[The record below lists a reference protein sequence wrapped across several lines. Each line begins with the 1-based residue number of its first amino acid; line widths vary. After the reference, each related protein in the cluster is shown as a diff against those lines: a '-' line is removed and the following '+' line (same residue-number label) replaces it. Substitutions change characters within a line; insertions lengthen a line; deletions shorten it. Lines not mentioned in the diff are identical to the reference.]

1 MTFEFF
7 ATVPQAMESLLANEL
22 KGFGAQAVKEKRTGV
37 SFSGSL
43 GVAYRA
49 CLWSRLANRIL
60 LRLGDFDAPDT
71 DALYAGTQSVRW
83 PEHLDVNGTL
93 AVDVSLRQ
101 SGITNSLF
109 AVQRVKDAVVD
120 QFRDLCGKRP
130 SVDVGQPDLRLRVHV
145 DKARASLS
153 IDLSG
158 DSLHRRGYRV
168 AQGQA
173 PLKENVAAGLLVWAD
188 WAAIAASGGACVDPM
203 CGSGTIPIE
212 AAWMATDT
220 APGLARQYFG
230 FLGWRG
236 HAAALWLQ
244 LCQEARQRQADGRR
258 HAPIVVGYDVD
269 AQSVRAARANI
280 ERAGLRGLVQVER
293 RDIAD
298 CQAPKGTKTGVVIM
312 NPPYGERLGELDALK
327 VLYAQLGVELK
338 TKFPGW
344 TAYVLTASEVLGK
357 RLGLR
362 ATRSHQ
368 FFNGALPCRLLCVPI
383 RPAAAEIQPSTASAK
398 GTSPAVVRAHGQF
411 APSGDEMFANR
422 LAKNLKRLRPWA
434 KQQGISCF
442 RVYDADMPEFAVAID
457 VYEDWVHVQEYEAP
471 ATVNALRAATRL
483 RGVMTQLP
491 DLLDVPKGHVILK
504 IRRRKGDHGQYPR
517 FSAKEKFHVV
527 QEGDCR
533 FLINL
538 SDYLDT
544 GLFLDHRR
552 TRALIRKMA
561 EGTRFL
567 NLFGYTGTASVSA
580 AKGGARS
587 TVTVDMSKTYL
598 AWAEKNYELNGLSRR
613 TNHLIDADCLA
624 WLEAAHGSFD
634 LIFLDPPTFSNSKRM
649 RQTFDVQRDHT
660 WLIREAMRLLA
671 PGGTMIF
678 SNNFRRFKMDARTRE
693 EFEVQDITRATIDAD
708 FSRNPRIH
716 HCFQIRNG
724 GRVTMRPRLS
734 RNGT

>member
-1 MTFEFF
+1 MTFELF

-22 KGFGAQAVKEKRTGV
+22 KGFGAQNVKEKRTGV
-37 SFSGSL
+37 SFSGGL
-43 GVAYRA
+43 EVAYRA
-49 CLWSRLANRIL
+49 CLWSRLANRVL
-60 LRLGDFDAPDT
+60 LRLGEFEAPDT
-71 DALYAGTQSVRW
+71 DALYVGTQSVRW
-83 PEHLDVNGTL
+83 PDHLDVNGTL

-109 AVQRVKDAVVD
+109 AAQRVKDAVVD
-120 QFRDLCGKRP
+120 QFRDVCGERP
-130 SVDVGQPDLRLRVHV
+130 SVNVERPDLRLRVHV

-158 DSLHRRGYRV
+158 DSLHRRGYRL

-188 WAAIAASGGACVDPM
+188 WATIASSGGACVDPM

-220 APGLARQYFG
+220 APGLGRKYFG

-236 HAAALWLQ
+236 HEPALWLR
-244 LCQEARQRQADGRR
+244 LCQEARHRQEDGRR

-269 AQSVRAARANI
+269 AQSVRAATANI
-280 ERAGLRGLVQVER
+280 ERAGLRGLVHIER
-293 RDIAD
+293 RDIAN
-298 CQAPKGTKTGVVIM
+298 CQAPTGVKTGVVIM

-327 VLYAQLGVELK
+327 VLYTRLGVELK

-344 TAYVLTASEVLGK
+344 TAYVLTASEILGK

-362 ATRSHQ
+362 APRSHR

-383 RPAAAEIQPSTASAK
+383 RRAVAAIEPLTESAK
-398 GTSPAVVRAHGQF
+398 GASAAVVKPHGPLS
-411 APSGDEMFANR
+411 PSGDTMFANR

-434 KQQGISCF
+434 KQHGISCF
-442 RVYDADMPEFAVAID
+442 RVYDADLPEFAVAID
-457 VYEDWVHVQEYEAP
+457 VYEQWVHVQEYEAP
-471 ATVNALRAATRL
+471 ATINALRAAARL
-483 RGVMTQLP
+483 RGVMGQLP
-491 DLLDVPKGHVILK
+491 DLLDVPKTHVMLK
-504 IRRRKGDHGQYPR
+504 IRRRKRDRSQYLR
-517 FSAKEKFHVV
+517 FDAKEKFHAVR
-527 QEGDCR
+527 EGNCR
-533 FLINL
+533 FLVNL

-552 TRALIRKMA
+552 TRALIQQLA
-561 EGTRFL
+561 HGTRFL
-567 NLFGYTGTASVSA
+567 NLFGYTGAASVYA

-598 AWAEKNYELNGLSRR
+598 AWAEKNFELNGLSRR
-613 TNHLIDADCLA
+613 TNSLIDADCLV
-624 WLEAAHGSFD
+624 WMEAAHGPFD

-649 RQTFDVQRDHT
+649 RQTLDVQRDHA
-660 WLIREAMRLLA
+660 WLIKKAMKLLA

-678 SNNFRRFKMDARTRE
+678 SNNFRRFKMDATTQNA
-693 EFEVQDITRATIDAD
+693 FEIQDITRATIDAD

-716 HCFQIRNG
+716 HCFRIRA
-724 GRVTMRPRLS
+724 R
-734 RNGT
+734 

>member
-22 KGFGAQAVKEKRTGV
+22 KGLGAQGVKEKRTGV

-43 GVAYRA
+43 EVAYRA
-49 CLWSRLANRIL
+49 CLWSRLANRVL
-60 LRLGDFDAPDT
+60 LRLGEFDAPDT
-71 DALYAGTQSVRW
+71 DALYVGTQSVRW
-83 PEHLDVNGTL
+83 PDHLDVNGTL

-109 AVQRVKDAVVD
+109 AAQRVKDAVVD
-120 QFRDLCGKRP
+120 QFRVLCGKRP
-130 SVDVGQPDLRLRVHV
+130 SVNVGQPDLRLRVHV

-158 DSLHRRGYRV
+158 DSLHRRGYRL

-173 PLKENVAAGLLVWAD
+173 PLKENVAAGLLAWAD
-188 WAAIAASGGACVDPM
+188 WASIASSGGACVDPM

-220 APGLARQYFG
+220 APGLARRYFG
-230 FLGWRG
+230 FLGWRS
-236 HAAALWLQ
+236 HEPALWLR
-244 LCQEARQRQADGRR
+244 LCQEARQRREDGRR

-269 AQSVRAARANI
+269 AQSVRAAIANI
-280 ERAGLRGLVQVER
+280 ERAGLRGLVHIER

-298 CQAPKGTKTGVVIM
+298 CQAPQGVTSGIVIM

-327 VLYAQLGVELK
+327 VLYTQLGVELK

-344 TAYVLTASEVLGK
+344 TAYVLTASEMLGK

-383 RPAAAEIQPSTASAK
+383 RPAAAEREQSTEPAMR
-398 GTSPAVVRAHGQF
+398 TSPAVAGPHGPF
-411 APSGDEMFANR
+411 PPSGDTMFANR

-434 KQQGISCF
+434 KRHGISCF
-442 RVYDADMPEFAVAID
+442 RVYDADLPEFAVAID
-457 VYEDWVHVQEYEAP
+457 VYEQWVHVQEYEAP
-471 ATVNALRAATRL
+471 ATINALRAAGRL
-483 RGVMTQLP
+483 RGVMAQLP
-491 DLLDVPKGHVILK
+491 DLLDVPKSHVTLK
-504 IRRRKGDHGQYPR
+504 IRRRKWDRSQYPR
-517 FSAKEKFHVV
+517 FDAKEKFHEVR
-527 QEGDCR
+527 EGDCR

-552 TRALIRKMA
+552 TRALIQTMA
-561 EGTRFL
+561 KGTRFL
-567 NLFGYTGTASVSA
+567 NLFGYTGTASVYA

-613 TNHLIDADCLA
+613 TNSLIEADCLV

-634 LIFLDPPTFSNSKRM
+634 LMFLDPPTFSNSKRM
-649 RQTFDVQRDHT
+649 RRTFDVQRDHA
-660 WLIREAMRLLA
+660 WLIKKAMKLLA

-678 SNNFRRFKMDARTRE
+678 SSNFRRFKMDATTQD
-693 EFEVQDITRATIDAD
+693 EFEIQDITRATIDAD
-708 FSRNPRIH
+708 FSRSPRIH
-716 HCFQIRNG
+716 HCFRIRA
-724 GRVTMRPRLS
+724 R
-734 RNGT
+734 

>member
-22 KGFGAQAVKEKRTGV
+22 KGFGAQNIKEKRTGV
-37 SFSGSL
+37 AFAGNL
-43 GVAYRA
+43 EVAYRA

-60 LRLGDFDAPDT
+60 LHLGDFDAPDT
-71 DALYAGTQSVRW
+71 DALYVGTQSVRW
-83 PEHLDVNGTL
+83 PDHLDVNGTL

-109 AVQRVKDAVVD
+109 AAQRVKDAVVD
-120 QFRDLCGKRP
+120 QFRALCGTRP
-130 SVDVGQPDLRLRVHV
+130 SVNVGQPDLRLRVHV

-158 DSLHRRGYRV
+158 ESLHRRGYRL

-173 PLKENVAAGLLVWAD
+173 PLKENVAAGLLVWAH
-188 WAAIAASGGACVDPM
+188 WATIALSGGACVDPM

-220 APGLARQYFG
+220 APGLGRQYFG
-230 FLGWRG
+230 FLGWRS
-236 HAAALWLQ
+236 HEPALWLR
-244 LCQEARQRQADGRR
+244 LCQEARQRQEDGRR
-258 HAPIVVGYDVD
+258 HPPIVVGYDVD
-269 AQSVRAARANI
+269 AQSVGAALANI
-280 ERAGLRGLVQVER
+280 ERAGLRGLVHVER

-298 CQAPKGTKTGVVIM
+298 CQVPKGAKTGVVIM

-327 VLYAQLGVELK
+327 VLYTQLGVELK
-338 TKFPGW
+338 AKFPGW

-383 RPAAAEIQPSTASAK
+383 RLASGDNEHLTESAM
-398 GTSPAVVRAHGQF
+398 GTSPAVVRPHGQS
-411 APSGDEMFANR
+411 APSGDTMFANR
-422 LAKNLKRLRPWA
+422 LTKNLKRLRPWA
-434 KQQGISCF
+434 KQHGISCF
-442 RVYDADMPEFAVAID
+442 RIYDADLPEFAVAID
-457 VYEDWVHVQEYEAP
+457 LYEQWVHVQEYEAP
-471 ATVNALRAATRL
+471 ATISALRAAARL
-483 RGVMTQLP
+483 RSIMARLP
-491 DLLDVPKGHVILK
+491 ELLGVPKSHVMLK
-504 IRRRKGDHGQYPR
+504 IRRRKRDRSQYPR
-517 FSAKEKFHVV
+517 FDAKEKFHVV
-527 QEGDCR
+527 REGDCR

-544 GLFLDHRR
+544 GLFLDHRG
-552 TRALIRKMA
+552 TRALIQKMA
-561 EGTRFL
+561 KGTRFL
-567 NLFGYTGTASVSA
+567 NLFGYTGTASVNA

-598 AWAEKNYELNGLSRR
+598 AWAKRNYELNGLLSR
-613 TNHLIDADCLA
+613 TNYLIDADCLE

-634 LIFLDPPTFSNSKRM
+634 FIFLDPPTFSNSKRM
-649 RQTFDVQRDHT
+649 RQTFDVQRDHAY
-660 WLIREAMRLLA
+660 LIKRAMKLLA

-678 SNNFRRFKMDARTRE
+678 SNNFRRFKMDATTQDA
-693 EFEVQDITRATIDAD
+693 FDIQDITRATIDAD
-708 FSRNPRIH
+708 FSRTPRIH
-716 HCFQIRNG
+716 HCFRIRA
-724 GRVTMRPRLS
+724 R
-734 RNGT
+734 

>member
-1 MTFEFF
+1 MTFELF
-7 ATVPQAMESLLANEL
+7 ATVPPAMESLLANEL
-22 KGFGAQAVKEKRTGV
+22 KGFGAQNVKEKRAGV

-43 GVAYRA
+43 EVAYRA
-49 CLWSRLANRIL
+49 CLWSRLANRVL

-83 PEHLDVNGTL
+83 PDHLDVNGTL

-109 AVQRVKDAVVD
+109 AAQRVKDAVVD

-130 SVDVGQPDLRLRVHV
+130 SVNVEQPDLRVRVHV

-158 DSLHRRGYRV
+158 DSLHRRGYRL

-188 WAAIAASGGACVDPM
+188 WATVASSGGACVDPM

-230 FLGWRG
+230 FLRWRR
-236 HAAALWLQ
+236 HEPALWLR
-244 LCQEARQRQADGRR
+244 LCQEARQRQEDGRR

-269 AQSVRAARANI
+269 AQSVRAATANI
-280 ERAGLRGLVQVER
+280 ERAGLRGLVHIER
-293 RDIAD
+293 RDIAN
-298 CQAPKGTKTGVVIM
+298 CQAPKGVKTGVVIM

-327 VLYAQLGVELK
+327 VLYTRLGVELK

-344 TAYVLTASEVLGK
+344 KAYVLTPSEVLGK

-362 ATRSHQ
+362 APRSHQ
-368 FFNGALPCRLLCVPI
+368 FFNGAIPCRLLYVPI
-383 RPAAAEIQPSTASAK
+383 RLAAAEIEQSRESATR
-398 GTSPAVVRAHGQF
+398 TSAAVVEPHGPLS
-411 APSGDEMFANR
+411 PSGDTMFANR

-434 KQQGISCF
+434 KQHGISCF
-442 RVYDADMPEFAVAID
+442 RVYDADLPEFAVAID
-457 VYEDWVHVQEYEAP
+457 LYERWVHVQEYEAP
-471 ATVNALRAATRL
+471 ATINALRAAARL
-483 RGVMTQLP
+483 RGVMAQLP
-491 DLLDVPKGHVILK
+491 DLLEVPKTHVMLK
-504 IRRRKGDHGQYPR
+504 IRRRTRERSQYPR
-517 FSAKEKFHVV
+517 FDAQEKFHVV
-527 QEGDCR
+527 REGNCR

-538 SDYLDT
+538 TDYLDT

-552 TRALIRKMA
+552 TRALIQQLA
-561 EGTRFL
+561 HGTRFL
-567 NLFGYTGTASVSA
+567 NLFGYTGAASVYA

-587 TVTVDMSKTYL
+587 TVSVDMSKRYL
-598 AWAEKNYELNGLSRR
+598 AWAEKNFELNGLSRR
-613 TNHLIDADCLA
+613 TNSLIDADCLV
-624 WLEAAHGSFD
+624 WLEAAHGPFD

-649 RQTFDVQRDHT
+649 RQTLDVQRDHA
-660 WLIREAMRLLA
+660 WLIKKAMKLLA

-678 SNNFRRFKMDARTRE
+678 SNNFRRFKMDATAQNA
-693 EFEVQDITRATIDAD
+693 FEIQDITRATIDAD
-708 FSRNPRIH
+708 FYRNPRIH
-716 HCFQIRNG
+716 HCFRIRA
-724 GRVTMRPRLS
+724 R
-734 RNGT
+734 

>member
-1 MTFEFF
+1 MTFELF

-22 KGFGAQAVKEKRTGV
+22 KGFGAQNVKEKRTGV

-43 GVAYRA
+43 EVAYRA
-49 CLWSRLANRIL
+49 CLWSRLANRVL
-60 LRLGDFDAPDT
+60 LHLGDFDAPDT
-71 DALYAGTQSVRW
+71 DALYAGAHSVRW
-83 PEHLDVNGTL
+83 PDHLDVNGTL

-109 AVQRVKDAVVD
+109 AAQRVKDAVVD

-130 SVDVGQPDLRLRVHV
+130 SVNLAQPDLRLRVHV

-158 DSLHRRGYRV
+158 DSLHRRGYRL
-168 AQGQA
+168 ARGQA

-188 WAAIAASGGACVDPM
+188 WATIASSGGACVDPM
-203 CGSGTIPIE
+203 CGAGTIPIE

-220 APGLARQYFG
+220 APGLARRYFG
-230 FLGWRG
+230 FVGWRS
-236 HAAALWLQ
+236 HDPALWLR
-244 LCQEARQRQADGRR
+244 LCQEARQRQEDGRR

-269 AQSVRAARANI
+269 AQSVRAAMANI
-280 ERAGLRGLVQVER
+280 ERAGLRGLVHIER

-298 CQAPKGTKTGVVIM
+298 CQAPKGVATGVVIM

-327 VLYAQLGVELK
+327 VLYTQLGVELK
-338 TKFPGW
+338 SKFPGW
-344 TAYVLTASEVLGK
+344 TAYVLTASEILGK

-383 RPAAAEIQPSTASAK
+383 RRAAAETPQSTESAQGASA
-398 GTSPAVVRAHGQF
+398 TVVGPHGPLS
-411 APSGDEMFANR
+411 PSGDTMFANR

-434 KQQGISCF
+434 KQHGISCF
-442 RVYDADMPEFAVAID
+442 RVYDADLPEFAVAID
-457 VYEDWVHVQEYEAP
+457 IYEQWVHVQEYEAP
-471 ATVNALRAATRL
+471 ATINALRAATRL
-483 RGVMTQLP
+483 RGVMAQLP
-491 DLLDVPKGHVILK
+491 DLMDVPKSHVMLK
-504 IRRRKGDHGQYPR
+504 IRRRQRERSQYPR
-517 FSAKEKFHVV
+517 FDTKEKFHEVR
-527 QEGDCR
+527 EGNCR

-552 TRALIRKMA
+552 TRALIQKMA
-561 EGTRFL
+561 HGTRFL
-567 NLFGYTGTASVSA
+567 NLFGYTGTASVCA

-598 AWAEKNYELNGLSRR
+598 AWAEKNYALNGLSRR
-613 TNHLIDADCLA
+613 TNALIDADCLV

-649 RQTFDVQRDHT
+649 RQAFDVQRDHT
-660 WLIREAMRLLA
+660 WLIRKAMKLLA
-671 PGGTMIF
+671 AGGTMIF
-678 SNNFRRFKMDARTRE
+678 SSNFRRFKMDATTQD
-693 EFEVQDITRATIDAD
+693 EFAIQEITRATIDAD

-716 HCFQIRNG
+716 HCFRIRA
-724 GRVTMRPRLS
+724 R
-734 RNGT
+734 